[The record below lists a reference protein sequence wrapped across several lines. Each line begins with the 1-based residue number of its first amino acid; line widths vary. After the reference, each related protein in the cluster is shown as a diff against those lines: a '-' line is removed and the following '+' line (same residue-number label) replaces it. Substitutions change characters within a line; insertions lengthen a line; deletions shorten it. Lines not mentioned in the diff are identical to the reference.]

1 LILEQPEVG
10 TGECHQEHSVIKGFQ
25 GIIISTD
32 DLTRLLPFYKDTLGL
47 GTQIQSEGFVVLGGG
62 QIALG
67 LHSQVRGKSRD
78 PNRVIVN
85 LNVDDCQAE
94 YERLSG
100 MGVEFI
106 RKPSKEAPDLKIA
119 TFLDPD
125 GNTLQLFEWV

>member
-1 LILEQPEVG
+1 MILVQPEVG

-32 DLTRLLPFYKDTLGL
+32 DLTQLLPFYRDILGL
-47 GTQIQSEGFVVLGGG
+47 GTQMESNGFVVLGGG
-62 QIALG
+62 QIAVG
-67 LHSQVRGKSRD
+67 LHSEVKGKSRD

-85 LNVDDCQAE
+85 LSVDNCQVE
-94 YERLSG
+94 YERLKG
-100 MGVEFI
+100 LGVKFI
-106 RKPSKEAPDLKIA
+106 REPSREAQDLKIA

>member
-32 DLTRLLPFYKDTLGL
+32 DLTRLLP
-47 GTQIQSEGFVVLGGG
+47 QSEGFVVLGGG